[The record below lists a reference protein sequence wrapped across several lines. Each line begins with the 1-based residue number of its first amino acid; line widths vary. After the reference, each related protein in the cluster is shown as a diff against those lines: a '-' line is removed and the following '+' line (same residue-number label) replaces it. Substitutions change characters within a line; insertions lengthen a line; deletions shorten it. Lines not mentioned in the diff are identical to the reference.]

1 MYEPP
6 VPLDSRFIC
15 RQAFISCL
23 YDRKSNK
30 GPWREKV
37 WPMARIGLDF
47 KGWLF
52 MLFCK
57 SAKKY
62 DFNQSDYPN
71 PAFGHSDTV
80 QVSFECS
87 VTKEANGHK
96 TVSNCSTCSTE
107 FNNEDGNGWQWLSI
121 KYIKFSCGS
130 ERPCCATYWKAS
142 SPVAPAHPPS
152 PPTEIRRMHHR
163 ARGPEAMT
171 GQEVTHE
178 AGARH
183 PKTQTGGEE

>member
-1 MYEPP
+1 
-6 VPLDSRFIC
+6 
-15 RQAFISCL
+15 
-23 YDRKSNK
+23 
-30 GPWREKV
+30 
-37 WPMARIGLDF
+37 
-47 KGWLF
+47 

-62 DFNQSDYPN
+62 DFNQSHYPN

-107 FNNEDGNGWQWLSI
+107 FNNEDGNGWQWMAMDGNGWQWMAMAFHKVYKVQLWI
-121 KYIKFSCGS
+121 GKTVLRNVLKGKFASS
-130 ERPCCATYWKAS
+130 SSTSTVATYGI
-142 SPVAPAHPPS
+142 SPNAPQGQRP
-152 PPTEIRRMHHR
+152 
-163 ARGPEAMT
+163 RGPEAMT

-183 PKTQTGGEE
+183 NPP